1 MEPSPFEGW
10 VEGVRSAMSAPP
22 LARRDVR
29 TRHRLDPKWLIGDAL
44 LTVPEPERDA
54 VAEAA
59 GLEQGVARS
68 YWRTAAAWPVET
80 RTAAC
85 AWTTYRTLT
94 HLPNRTEVIRDG
106 LTLRPAMK
114 IATGRDVD
122 RPSAR
127 RVVKK
132 QGVDGLANEIV
143 DHLLSTDGKELV
155 TTLVERLNASKE
167 GRRRST
173 AKRSAKVIR
182 DLSDEIRKISE
193 EISRRRAQNPP
204 DLQFL
209 DKTSKFLKARVA
221 VEEIGLLY
229 QDPADRS
236 ATADEKWRELALR
249 LQEHAARADRIATT
263 ILAQVDVIEVE
274 WAEEYEWTAP
284 GLTEGDSEVA
294 DAEIV
299 DEK

>member
-1 MEPSPFEGW
+1 
-10 VEGVRSAMSAPP
+10 
-22 LARRDVR
+22 
-29 TRHRLDPKWLIGDAL
+29 
-44 LTVPEPERDA
+44 
-54 VAEAA
+54 
-59 GLEQGVARS
+59 
-68 YWRTAAAWPVET
+68 
-80 RTAAC
+80 
-85 AWTTYRTLT
+85 
-94 HLPNRTEVIRDG
+94 
-106 LTLRPAMK
+106 MK

-127 RVVKK
+127 RVV
-132 QGVDGLANEIV
+132 QTYGIDGLANEIV

-155 TTLVERLNASKE
+155 STLIERLNASKE
-167 GRRRST
+167 GRRRSM

-182 DLSDEIRKISE
+182 DLSEEIRRISE

-229 QDPADRS
+229 QDPADRA
-236 ATADEKWRELALR
+236 ATTDEKWRELALR

-263 ILAQVDVIEVE
+263 ILTDVDVIEAE
-274 WAEEYEWTAP
+274 WIDEYEWTAL
-284 GLTEGDSEVA
+284 GLPEGGAEVA
-294 DAEIV
+294 EAEIV